1 MQQLTKN
8 VYVETGTRGC
18 NHGFVTTSQ
27 GVVMIDTPQVP
38 SHALKL
44 REEVAKHGPVAYLFN
59 AEPHPDHW
67 TENSFFEAPC
77 IAHYGVRE
85 RILSS
90 GIGPVMERVQTMGPA
105 EVRLIE
111 GYEPKPPNV
120 TFTDELTMHVGDH
133 TFHAIHMPGHTPY
146 QAAILIPEEG
156 LIFTSDNIFYQV
168 QTFLHEGLLKEWL
181 EALERLRKLDADV
194 FVPGHGDVCGKG
206 YLDEQGE
213 FIQEWVGLVRRAKEQ
228 GMTKSD
234 AMDKLSLLDRYPMD
248 VGIDFMGPAVMRWNV
263 SRLYDVIATE

>member
-44 REEVAKHGPVAYLFN
+44 REEVAKHCPVAYVFN
-59 AEPHPDHW
+59 TEPHPDHW
-67 TENSFFEAPC
+67 TGNSFFEAPC

-90 GIGPVMERVQTMGPA
+90 GIAPVMERVQTMGPA
-105 EVRLIE
+105 EVR
-111 GYEPKPPNV
+111 
-120 TFTDELTMHVGDH
+120 
-133 TFHAIHMPGHTPY
+133 
-146 QAAILIPEEG
+146 
-156 LIFTSDNIFYQV
+156 
-168 QTFLHEGLLKEWL
+168 
-181 EALERLRKLDADV
+181 
-194 FVPGHGDVCGKG
+194 VPGHGDVCGKG
-206 YLDEQGE
+206 YLDEQRE
-213 FIQEWVGLVRRAKEQ
+213 FIQEWVGLVRRAMEQ

-248 VGIDFMGPAVMRWNV
+248 VEIDFMGPAVMRWNV